1 MLVDI
6 EDVNYRHSDVNYR
19 DVESRAL
26 VADDFI
32 RVHEQPLYC
41 KTIEETQRLEKT
53 LEEIQMYSSFLKF

>member
-1 MLVDI
+1 MLV
-6 EDVNYRHSDVNYR
+6 SDANYR

-41 KTIEETQRLEKT
+41 KTKEKT
-53 LEEIQMYSSFLKF
+53 FQTW